1 MNIDMACLR
10 RIANSLCAVTVTAGA
25 LFASP
30 IGTPSAG
37 ADGCPD
43 IEVVFARGTNDPQ
56 ASGMWASAFINSLR
70 SKVGG
75 RSVGQY
81 AVNYAA
87 TMNFLR
93 VADGVNDANGH
104 VMYMVGN
111 CPATRLVLGGYSQGA
126 AVIDMLIGVTPG
138 WGIPGIGSIPGLD
151 AIAPALGGVAPAL
164 PPEAADHVAAVVT
177 FGNPFDKIMGP
188 LPGLTPVYGAR
199 TIDLCNGGDTI
210 CGPGNN
216 VDSPAHHQ
224 YIPGGRT
231 RPHHLSRACCSRSPA
246 VLGSI
251 TLCLRE
257 GRTLARRICTFPD
270 GIGLPAHRLPNRV
283 ARFLAIS

>member
-1 MNIDMACLR
+1 MGCPR
-10 RIANSLCAVTVTAGA
+10 RIANSLCAVTLTAGA
-25 LFASP
+25 LLASP

-43 IEVVFARGTNDPQ
+43 IEVVFARGTNDAPGVGDVGQ
-56 ASGMWASAFINSLR
+56 PFINALR
-70 SKVGG
+70 SKVGS

-104 VMYMVGN
+104 VMNMIGN

-138 WGIPGIGSIPGLD
+138 IGSIPGLD
-151 AIAPALGGVAPAL
+151 ALGAALGGVAPAL

-188 LPGLTPVYGAR
+188 LPGLTPVYGGR
-199 TIDLCNGGDTI
+199 TIDLCNAGDTI
-210 CGPGNN
+210 CGPGDNI
-216 VDSPAHHQ
+216 DSAAHHQ
-224 YIPGGRT
+224 YVPGRT
-231 RPHHLSRACCSRSPA
+231 NQAASFVA
-246 VLGSI
+246 
-251 TLCLRE
+251 
-257 GRTLARRICTFPD
+257 
-270 GIGLPAHRLPNRV
+270 GLL
-283 ARFLAIS
+283 

>member
-1 MNIDMACLR
+1 MNIDMARLR
-10 RIANSLCAVTVTAGA
+10 RIANSLCAATVTAGA
-25 LFASP
+25 LFVSP

-43 IEVVFARGTNDPQ
+43 IEVVFARGTNDSAGVGDVGQ
-56 ASGMWASAFINSLR
+56 AFINSLR

-104 VMYMVGN
+104 VMYMIGN

-138 WGIPGIGSIPGLD
+138 AGAIPGLGSIPGLD
-151 AIAPALGGVAPAL
+151 AITPALGGVAPAL
-164 PPEAADHVAAVVT
+164 PPEAADHVAAVAT
-177 FGNPFDKIMGP
+177 FGNPFDKVMGP
-188 LPGLTPVYGAR
+188 LPGLTPVYGGRA
-199 TIDLCNGGDTI
+199 IDLCNGGDSI
-210 CGPGNN
+210 CGPGSSL
-216 VDSPAHHQ
+216 DSPAHHQ
-224 YIPGGRT
+224 YISGGT
-231 RPHHLSRACCSRSPA
+231 NQAASFVA
-246 VLGSI
+246 
-251 TLCLRE
+251 
-257 GRTLARRICTFPD
+257 
-270 GIGLPAHRLPNRV
+270 GLL
-283 ARFLAIS
+283 

>member
-1 MNIDMACLR
+1 MRIDWACQR
-10 RIANSLCAVTVTAGA
+10 RIANSLCAATLTAGA
-25 LFASP
+25 LLASP

-43 IEVVFARGTNDPQ
+43 IEVVFARGTNDAPGVGDVGQ
-56 ASGMWASAFINSLR
+56 AFIDSLR

-138 WGIPGIGSIPGLD
+138 AGAIPGLGSIPGLD
-151 AIAPALGGVAPAL
+151 AIGPALGGVAPAL
-164 PPEAADHVAAVVT
+164 PPEAADHVAAVAT
-177 FGNPFDKIMGP
+177 FGNPFDKVMGP
-188 LPGLTPVYGAR
+188 LPGLTPVYGGR
-199 TIDLCNGGDTI
+199 TIDLCNGGDGI
-210 CGPGNN
+210 CGPGNIN
-216 VDSPAHHQ
+216 NSAAHHQ
-224 YIPGGRT
+224 YVPGGT
-231 RPHHLSRACCSRSPA
+231 NQAASFAA
-246 VLGSI
+246 
-251 TLCLRE
+251 
-257 GRTLARRICTFPD
+257 
-270 GIGLPAHRLPNRV
+270 GLL
-283 ARFLAIS
+283 